1 MTPNEYAH
9 SVRGNTA
16 NSIISADIQP
26 HPVSQAQARGH
37 QTSKSK
43 IKFDMFS
50 RKSSEPNSFMHRKN
64 LWRIDEVQVGYS
76 NDQAKKYDLSG

>member
-1 MTPNEYAH
+1 
-9 SVRGNTA
+9 
-16 NSIISADIQP
+16 
-26 HPVSQAQARGH
+26 
-37 QTSKSK
+37 
-43 IKFDMFS
+43 MFS